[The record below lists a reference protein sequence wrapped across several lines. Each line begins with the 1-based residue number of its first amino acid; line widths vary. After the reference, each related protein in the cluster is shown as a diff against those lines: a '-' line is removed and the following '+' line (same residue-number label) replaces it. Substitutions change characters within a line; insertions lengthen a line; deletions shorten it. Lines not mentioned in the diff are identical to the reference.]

1 MSIASSVTESI
12 NSHFDMFGSREKP
25 IQTTNPYDTCDVTML
40 GENATIPSLS
50 GMKIPICYANGK
62 MPRCENRGGDCGSRS
77 PWSCLIYQN
86 GIQTLRT

>member
-1 MSIASSVTESI
+1 MSVASSVTESI

-50 GMKIPICYANGK
+50 GMKIPFCYANGK

-77 PWSCLIYQN
+77 YWSFSTFRMGSGL
-86 GIQTLRT
+86 